1 MAIWKTSSNQ
11 TLFDL
16 ALQLYGNVS
25 FAYKIL
31 ADNGLNWNYQSA
43 TGDEITYDP
52 TGSDLG
58 LQRILLGNKKVIA
71 TGFTTENGIPPIIQ
85 RSYNNDFSLDFD

>member
-1 MAIWKTSSNQ
+1 MATWKASAGQ

-31 ADNGLNWNYQSA
+31 ADNGLDWNYQSS

-52 TGSDLG
+52 SGTDLG
-58 LQRILLGNKKVIA
+58 IQRTLLTNRVVIS
-71 TGFTTENGIPPIIQ
+71 TGFQTEGGNPPIIQ